1 MKHPLPA
8 LAQTGLFI
16 VMLGAPCR
24 AADPAQGSGDAARGK
39 ILFQQSCA
47 LCHATVLGPGNTA
60 VSGQGPNL
68 VGVMG
73 RRAASFP
80 GFHYSRA
87 LIGSGITWSP
97 ATLEHFL
104 AAPTADVPG
113 TTMPIA
119 VPNAADRLDLVAYL
133 GTVTAPGGVSAP
145 VSAAPVQAGPHA
157 PEPGD
162 WMNDAPG
169 LKHSVDLAAL
179 PAPFST
185 VSAGNGPEVVAP
197 PAGAVPSV
205 PQGFTVKL
213 FASGLSA
220 PRLLRVAPNHDIF
233 IAETRAGRIRM
244 MRAADGAGAPSQ
256 TEVFA
261 DGLNGPFGV
270 AFYPA
275 GDDPQWLYVAN
286 NNSVVR
292 FPYRNGDLRARA
304 AAETIVPVLCAGT
317 GGHSTR
323 DVAFSRDGRRMFI
336 SVGSGSNVAEDME
349 KLSGAAL
356 QDWQSSHTLGATWGR
371 ETDRADVLAFDPQG
385 KHVGVFAT
393 GIRNCVGM
401 AIDPSN
407 GTLWCSTNERDG
419 LGNNLPPDYIT
430 RVREGAFYGWPWY
443 YIGANED
450 PRHKDER
457 PDLKDKV
464 TVPDVLIQAHSASLE
479 MTFYEATQFPAD
491 YRGNIFAAEHG
502 SWNRANRT
510 GYKVIR
516 VIVKDGVPTGEY
528 DDFATGF
535 VVNDAEVWGRPVG
548 VAVDKDGALLVSED
562 ASGTVWRITY
572 AGNAAQH

>member
-1 MKHPLPA
+1 MPHPIPTIVAGSVAAFVLAATLPL
-8 LAQTGLFI
+8 LAQTNSTLLEGK
-16 VMLGAPCR
+16 
-24 AADPAQGSGDAARGK
+24 AAFGDW
-39 ILFQQSCA
+39 
-47 LCHATVLGPGNTA
+47 HADSPGT
-60 VSGQGPNL
+60 
-68 VGVMG
+68 
-73 RRAASFP
+73 RR
-80 GFHYSRA
+80 
-87 LIGSGITWSP
+87 LIRP
-97 ATLEHFL
+97 Q
-104 AAPTADVPG
+104 DVPAPDSAQSVRN
-113 TTMPIA
+113 TVTNVHRTDAQKPI
-119 VPNAADRLDLVAYL
+119 VPN
-133 GTVTAPGGVSAP
+133 G
-145 VSAAPVQAGPHA
+145 
-157 PEPGD
+157 
-162 WMNDAPG
+162 
-169 LKHSVDLAAL
+169 
-179 PAPFST
+179 F
-185 VSAGNGPEVVAP
+185 EVNE
-197 PAGAVPSV
+197 
-205 PQGFTVKL
+205 
-213 FASGLSA
+213 FASGLDH
-220 PRLLRVAPNHDIF
+220 PRLIRVAPNGD
-233 IAETRAGRIRM
+233 
-244 MRAADGAGAPSQ
+244 
-256 TEVFA
+256 VFA
-261 DGLNGPFGV
+261 AESAAGSIRVLRPNGARSEQASVFASGIFGPFGI
-270 AFYPA
+270 AFYPPGPNPEWVYV
-275 GDDPQWLYVAN
+275 GDTD
-286 NNSVVR
+286 SVVR
-292 FPYRNGDLRARA
+292 FPYRNGDLTARGP
-304 AAETIVPVLCAGT
+304 AETIVPRLPV
-317 GGHSTR
+317 GGHRTR
-323 DVAFSRDGRRMFI
+323 DVVFSPNGQTMYV

-356 QDWQSSHTLGATWGR
+356 QDWQSSHPLGATWGR

-502 SWNRANRT
+502 SWNRATRT